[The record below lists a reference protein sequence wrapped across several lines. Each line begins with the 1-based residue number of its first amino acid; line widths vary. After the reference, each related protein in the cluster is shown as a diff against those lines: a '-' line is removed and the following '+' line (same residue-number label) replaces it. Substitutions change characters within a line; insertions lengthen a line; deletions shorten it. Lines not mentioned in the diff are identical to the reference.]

1 MFKFSSLSHHPL
13 FRSSMTR
20 CGYPIWRHR
29 QSTFPFSQK
38 VLLDLTALVIDLD
51 DLICTG
57 KGRAGRDGASRVSDS
72 RAQSSYLLYLIPCG
86 KKDFSQKAKCMF
98 SWGTLQVLEHRLLCP
113 KAQST
118 KNLATQPRTGAFFL
132 FHCGMWFGFGSMR
145 KKRWPCWH
153 LWSPWEIELLMGA
166 IVS

>member
-20 CGYPIWRHR
+20 CGYPIWQHR

-57 KGRAGRDGASRVSDS
+57 KRKSWERRSIESIRLPGSVPVIYSTWSPVGRRISARKQNACFHEGLCRSWSTGCSVLR
-72 RAQSSYLLYLIPCG
+72 L
-86 KKDFSQKAKCMF
+86 SQQKIWPR
-98 SWGTLQVLEHRLLCP
+98 SQGLEHFSYFTVGCG
-113 KAQST
+113 
-118 KNLATQPRTGAFFL
+118 LALA
-132 FHCGMWFGFGSMR
+132 
-145 KKRWPCWH
+145 
-153 LWSPWEIELLMGA
+153 PWGRRDDPVGIFEVHGK
-166 IVS
+166 